1 MKYKIFIV
9 LAFLMGELASREA
22 SVNCARSFFLPSQ
35 CQQSSGSKE
44 AIVSVVASRAGRKS
58 LATSRNIS
66 TGTVASVDA
75 GDEVNATNQ
84 RNLIERPARASAR
97 PT

>member
-22 SVNCARSFFLPSQ
+22 SVNCARSFFLSSQ
-35 CQQSSGSKE
+35 CQQSSGSK
-44 AIVSVVASRAGRKS
+44 AISVVASRAGRKS

-66 TGTVASVDA
+66 TGTAASVDA

-84 RNLIERPARASAR
+84 KNLVERPARASAR